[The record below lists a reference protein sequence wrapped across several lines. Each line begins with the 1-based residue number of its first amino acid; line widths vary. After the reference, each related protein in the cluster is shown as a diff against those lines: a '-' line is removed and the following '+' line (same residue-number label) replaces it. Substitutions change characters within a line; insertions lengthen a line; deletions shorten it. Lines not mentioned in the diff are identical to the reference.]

1 MNSSG
6 SIMSSTANITLRQ
19 LRVFLAVAELRNFS
33 RAGDRMGLTQ
43 PAVSRI
49 IHELESQVGLALVNR
64 TTRLVELTQAGR
76 SLAAKLERPIDD
88 LELALGDIQDL
99 TGQRRGTVR
108 VGSSPT
114 LSAQLMPACIAESAR
129 RWPDLRLQL
138 LDRVQQDVLASV
150 RAGEVDFAAVIEP
163 QDTQDLDTEVIQHD
177 PFVLV
182 CRADH
187 PLARHR
193 SLNWQRLDGQPLV
206 LLDHASGS
214 RRLIDQSLAQQGI
227 AAEVV
232 QELGHVT
239 TAFRMVEAGLG
250 VSVLPGLVAPDL
262 GSSQTLVVRPLLP
275 RVERRI
281 MLVRRRHRALS
292 PMAADIWQLVAGL
305 AARSQAP
312 SQRQPSP
319 P

>member
-1 MNSSG
+1 
-6 SIMSSTANITLRQ
+6 
-19 LRVFLAVAELRNFS
+19 
-33 RAGDRMGLTQ
+33 
-43 PAVSRI
+43 
-49 IHELESQVGLALVNR
+49 
-64 TTRLVELTQAGR
+64 
-76 SLAAKLERPIDD
+76 
-88 LELALGDIQDL
+88 
-99 TGQRRGTVR
+99 
-108 VGSSPT
+108 
-114 LSAQLMPACIAESAR
+114 MPACIAESAR

-262 GSSQTLVVRPLLP
+262 GSSQTCLLYT
-275 RVERRI
+275 
-281 MLVRRRHRALS
+281 S
-292 PMAADIWQLVAGL
+292 DAADE
-305 AARSQAP
+305 
-312 SQRQPSP
+312 
-319 P
+319 

>member
-1 MNSSG
+1 
-6 SIMSSTANITLRQ
+6 
-19 LRVFLAVAELRNFS
+19 
-33 RAGDRMGLTQ
+33 
-43 PAVSRI
+43 
-49 IHELESQVGLALVNR
+49 
-64 TTRLVELTQAGR
+64 
-76 SLAAKLERPIDD
+76 
-88 LELALGDIQDL
+88 
-99 TGQRRGTVR
+99 
-108 VGSSPT
+108 
-114 LSAQLMPACIAESAR
+114 MPACIAESAR

>member
-1 MNSSG
+1 
-6 SIMSSTANITLRQ
+6 
-19 LRVFLAVAELRNFS
+19 
-33 RAGDRMGLTQ
+33 
-43 PAVSRI
+43 
-49 IHELESQVGLALVNR
+49 
-64 TTRLVELTQAGR
+64 
-76 SLAAKLERPIDD
+76 
-88 LELALGDIQDL
+88 
-99 TGQRRGTVR
+99 
-108 VGSSPT
+108 
-114 LSAQLMPACIAESAR
+114 
-129 RWPDLRLQL
+129 L